1 LFNSVP
7 GCHAIQV
14 SFSHCLLADL
24 SLQRRHPLVVA
35 CEDFARC
42 YDQIA
47 HCPASLACQR
57 LGVSP
62 EVMSTIFFTIQFMKF
77 YLRTAYGDSATFYGG
92 GLSQHPF
99 QGVCQGNGAGPAI
112 WLALSLC
119 LIHMLHQTG
128 SPTQISSSVSLTSIA
143 MVCFIYVDDCDLFVL
158 APPLTSG
165 AKGFS
170 TPSNATWISGREE
183 SKLLVEPSP
192 STNAPGAAYFISSRL
207 ASGSCTHC
215 SPTLL
220 LSPLEMGSRFSH
232 SKDMNQMRQ

>member
-1 LFNSVP
+1 MVRQALQANHIPPECYGSVP
-7 GCHAIQV
+7 GRRAIQV
-14 SFSHCLLADL
+14 SFSRCLLADL
-24 SLQRRHPLVVA
+24 SRQRRHPLVVA

-128 SPTQISSSVSLTSIA
+128 SPTQITSPVSLTSIA

-158 APPLTSG
+158 
-165 AKGFS
+165 
-170 TPSNATWISGREE
+170 
-183 SKLLVEPSP
+183 
-192 STNAPGAAYFISSRL
+192 
-207 ASGSCTHC
+207 
-215 SPTLL
+215 
-220 LSPLEMGSRFSH
+220 SPLQPQPPRCPRYPTTQSGYMAGRCRSH
-232 SKDMNQMRQ
+232 RWRAITGKMLLEWTFLFF